1 MLDVP
6 TMITTRAVRDVVTI
20 ADIEALEGRP
30 HNELVLARTLMR
42 ATAHAHPD
50 RPAITTVPGG
60 GFSGRPS
67 TISHRRSPMTSL
79 ANPPRRALFV

>member
-6 TMITTRAVRDVVTI
+6 AMITTRAVREVVTI

-30 HNELVLARTLMR
+30 HNELMPARTLIDLLR

-50 RPAITTVPGG
+50 RPAITTVPRG

-67 TISHRRSPMTSL
+67 TISHRRSAMT
-79 ANPPRRALFV
+79 